1 MERVNSVRKGHHY
14 GWTVR
19 GGTLC
24 YAPSIRCNASGM
36 IPPIIEQGHDQ
47 ECSIIGGDVYMG
59 VGVPGLHGRYIY
71 GDYCS
76 GKIWEVNV
84 EELIRGDSTP
94 RLLVDSDLY
103 ITSFAQDLSGNLY
116 VLSQNT
122 GIYRLVTTN

>member
-1 MERVNSVRKGHHY
+1 ME
-14 GWTVR
+14 
-19 GGTLC
+19 GTLC
-24 YAPSIRCNASGM
+24 YSPSIKCNASGM
-36 IPPIIEQGHDQ
+36 IPPIIEHGHDQ
-47 ECSIIGGDVYMG
+47 ECSIIGGYVYRG
-59 VGVPGLHGRYIY
+59 VGLPGLNGSYIY

-84 EELIRGDSTP
+84 KELIRGDSTP

-116 VLSQNT
+116 VLSQNA